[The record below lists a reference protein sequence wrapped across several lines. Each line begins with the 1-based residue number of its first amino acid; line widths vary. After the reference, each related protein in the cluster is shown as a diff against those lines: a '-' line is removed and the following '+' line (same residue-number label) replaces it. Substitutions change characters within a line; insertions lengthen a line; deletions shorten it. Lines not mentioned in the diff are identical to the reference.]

1 MATFESPENVVESG
15 KVDLDRMY
23 ARAVKKLRGHAVKP
37 EIFCDLYGAQQVE
50 ADLDE
55 VRRLERIFEAQSAAD
70 KIPTGKL
77 AKIFEWIMLESI
89 ELSNWLGEDVVTI
102 VPSQY
107 DDYINHVDSIA
118 EFRKQKGGA
127 EYLAFGIDVTI
138 GIGVVHQKL
147 LGIKDEIR
155 RGKLTRIKYFLSEFA
170 NIRGELSKIPRVL
183 IAISAENAKKLAEL
197 WSSAKE
203 KSKLADHPIQF
214 QIIDEILLQLEYFID
229 YSREVGNSEVEKIY
243 INMRDII
250 LRIKTERLEQDGKQ
264 DGGEREEGFR
274 AIESELEK
282 VFSR

>member
-102 VPSQY
+102 VPSLC
-107 DDYINHVDSIA
+107 
-118 EFRKQKGGA
+118 R
-127 EYLAFGIDVTI
+127 T
-138 GIGVVHQKL
+138 
-147 LGIKDEIR
+147 
-155 RGKLTRIKYFLSEFA
+155 
-170 NIRGELSKIPRVL
+170 
-183 IAISAENAKKLAEL
+183 
-197 WSSAKE
+197 
-203 KSKLADHPIQF
+203 
-214 QIIDEILLQLEYFID
+214 
-229 YSREVGNSEVEKIY
+229 
-243 INMRDII
+243 
-250 LRIKTERLEQDGKQ
+250 KTP
-264 DGGEREEGFR
+264 
-274 AIESELEK
+274 SN
-282 VFSR
+282 